1 MRFLRDDLV
10 FSKLHAVGSLEWFV
24 IGVALVVLELFIGE
38 LTFFM
43 LGLAAICAA
52 GVGLVTDNVA
62 LQAAAFSVSAI
73 SLLLFLKP
81 LIKKHFELPTSLELT
96 PRALIGMSGEVVK
109 KITEH
114 SGQIKLDGSIWS
126 ARSLDP
132 AVNFQT
138 GQSVCVVEIDG
149 PTAVVWKESK
159 T

>member
-1 MRFLRDDLV
+1 
-10 FSKLHAVGSLEWFV
+10 
-24 IGVALVVLELFIGE
+24 
-38 LTFFM
+38 M